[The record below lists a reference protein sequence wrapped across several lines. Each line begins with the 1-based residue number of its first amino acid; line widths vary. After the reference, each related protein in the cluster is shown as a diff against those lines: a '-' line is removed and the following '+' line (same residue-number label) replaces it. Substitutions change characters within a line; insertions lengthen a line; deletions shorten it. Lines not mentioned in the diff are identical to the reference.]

1 MKALVTGATGF
12 TGSYMV
18 KNLLEHGVDVK
29 ALVRNGS
36 NIELIASQP
45 VEIVFGDIEDKQ
57 SLVKAVQGVDI
68 VYHIAALFRAAN
80 VPDSDYWKVNVA
92 GTEYLLEASLAA
104 GVKRFVHC
112 STCGVH
118 GQIKNPPADENA
130 PIDPEDIYQETKWEG
145 EKLALQFGRDKGLS
159 VTVVRPVGIY
169 GPGDTRMLRMYKS
182 VQKGKFIMFGGGDV
196 LYHLSFVED
205 IVEGFRLAGENEKA
219 IGETYII
226 AGENYTT
233 LKQFAHDI
241 AGELGV
247 KPPRWRPPV
256 WPLNI
261 AAHIC
266 EKICVPLRIQPPI
279 FPRRVH
285 IFTHD
290 RAFDISKAKRELGF
304 APSVDMKQG
313 IHRTAAWY
321 LEQGYLSE
329 RRSR

>member
-1 MKALVTGATGF
+1 MKALVTGASGF

-18 KNLLEHGVDVK
+18 TNLLEHGVDVR
-29 ALVRNGS
+29 AMVRKNS
-36 NIELIASQP
+36 NLDLLPSLPIDL
-45 VEIVFGDIEDKQ
+45 VFGSLEDKDTLN
-57 SLVKAVQGVDI
+57 SAVQGVDI

-80 VPDSDYWKVNVA
+80 VPDSEYWNVNVT
-92 GTEYLLEASLAA
+92 GTENLLQASRAA

-145 EKLALQFGRDKGLS
+145 EKLALRFGKENGLP

-182 VQKGKFIMFGGGDV
+182 VQNGKFIMFGGGNV
-196 LYHLSFVED
+196 LYHLSYVTD
-205 IVEGFRLAGENEKA
+205 IVEGFRLAGESEKA

-226 AGENYTT
+226 AGESHTT
-233 LKQFAHDI
+233 LMQFARDI
-241 AGELGV
+241 AEDLGV
-247 KPPRWRPPV
+247 KPPRWKPPV

-290 RAFDISKAKRELGF
+290 RSFDISKAKRDLGF
-304 APSVDMKQG
+304 APKVDTKQG
-313 IHRTAAWY
+313 IHSTAEWY
-321 LEQGYLSE
+321 VEKGLLSE
-329 RRSR
+329 RRH

>member
-1 MKALVTGATGF
+1 MKALVTGASGF

-18 KNLLEHGVDVK
+18 KNLLEHGVDVRAMVRK
-29 ALVRNGS
+29 NSNLELLPSLPIDLVYGS
-36 NIELIASQP
+36 L
-45 VEIVFGDIEDKQ
+45 EDKE
-57 SLVKAVQGVDI
+57 SIENAVQGVDI

-80 VPDSDYWKVNVA
+80 VPNSEYWNVNVT
-92 GTEYLLEASLAA
+92 GTENLLQASRDA

-118 GQIKNPPADENA
+118 GQIINPPADENA

-145 EKLALQFGRDKGLS
+145 EKLALRFGKENGLP

-182 VQKGKFIMFGGGDV
+182 VQNGKFIMFGGGNV
-196 LYHLSFVED
+196 MYHLSYVTD
-205 IVEGFRLAGENEKA
+205 IVEGFRLAGESEKA
-219 IGETYII
+219 IGEIYII
-226 AGENYTT
+226 AGESHTT
-233 LKQFAHDI
+233 LMQFARDI
-241 AGELGV
+241 AEDLGV
-247 KPPRWRPPV
+247 KPPRWKPPV

-290 RAFDISKAKRELGF
+290 RSFDISKAKHDLGF
-304 APSVDMKQG
+304 APKVDTKQG
-313 IHRTAAWY
+313 IHRTAEWY
-321 LEQGYLSE
+321 VEQGFLSE
-329 RRSR
+329 RRH